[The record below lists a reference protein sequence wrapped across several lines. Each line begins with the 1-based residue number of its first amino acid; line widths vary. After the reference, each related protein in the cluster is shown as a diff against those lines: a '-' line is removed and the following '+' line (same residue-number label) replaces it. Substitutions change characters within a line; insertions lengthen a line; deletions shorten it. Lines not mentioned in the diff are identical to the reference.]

1 MSLRASSSGMTY
13 AALAI
18 DGNLAQAHI
27 SLAYA
32 SFTYDWDWPAA
43 TRHFDQAIALD
54 REAVMHHFFYPF
66 YLSVAGRSEEAVS
79 VARKALDGDPV
90 SASAS
95 HTLAAQLALSRH
107 DDEAIEQC
115 RRTIELDPNYAAAY
129 ALLGGLFAAKGMYQE
144 ALPPTQQAATLT
156 RGSALA
162 LANLGYVHARLGQRE
177 EARRILQQLAA
188 SSKERYTPGL
198 AFAIVHVGLGE
209 NDQALSW
216 LDKAYEERFNRLAY
230 LRREPVWDPLR
241 SDPRFTD
248 LLRRINLPQ

>member
-43 TRHFDQAIALD
+43 TRHFDQA
-54 REAVMHHFFYPF
+54 
-66 YLSVAGRSEEAVS
+66 
-79 VARKALDGDPV
+79 
-90 SASAS
+90 
-95 HTLAAQLALSRH
+95 
-107 DDEAIEQC
+107 
-115 RRTIELDPNYAAAY
+115 
-129 ALLGGLFAAKGMYQE
+129 
-144 ALPPTQQAATLT
+144 
-156 RGSALA
+156 
-162 LANLGYVHARLGQRE
+162 
-177 EARRILQQLAA
+177 
-188 SSKERYTPGL
+188 
-198 AFAIVHVGLGE
+198 FAIVHVGLGE
-209 NDQALSW
+209 NDHALSW